1 VIEIEEFSKPKDLKH
16 WAYET
21 IKGIILDG
29 QIEPGGQLRTDDL
42 AQKLKISRTPIREAL
57 LQLEGEGLVRA
68 NSRVGFFVTE
78 TQRIDIQEV
87 YEIRGLIEGY
97 AAEKAAPL
105 LTDADLALID
115 GEQQAA
121 IDAVARNDLLEFN
134 KHEVALHEFLIKRA
148 CNQRLLK
155 MSESLK
161 DLIHRERIYALKSH
175 ENIELSLQEHQRLIE
190 ALHERDGERAG
201 RCMREHLANVNNRL
215 QALLSQSQN
224 SASDRE

>member
-1 VIEIEEFSKPKDLKH
+1 MIELEEFSKPKDLKH

-21 IKGIILDG
+21 IKEIILDG

-42 AQKLKISRTPIREAL
+42 AQRLKISRTPIREAL
-57 LQLEGEGLVRA
+57 LQLESEGLVRA

-105 LTDADLALID
+105 LTDEDLALID
-115 GEQQAA
+115 GEQQKA
-121 IDAVARNDLLEFN
+121 IDAVARDDLLEFN
-134 KHEVALHEFLIKRA
+134 RHEVALHEFLIKRA

-155 MSESLK
+155 MTESLK
-161 DLIHRERIYALKSH
+161 DLTHRERMYALKSH
-175 ENIELSLQEHQRLIE
+175 ENVELSLQEHQRLIA
-190 ALHERDGERAG
+190 ALHDRDGDRAG
-201 RCMREHLANVNNRL
+201 RCMREHLRNVNDRL
-215 QALLSQSQN
+215 QALLSHSQKN
-224 SASDRE
+224 TKE